1 MKTSKI
7 KIHEALSLAAE
18 INGFQQGEKVILKG
32 LLNEKLPIK
41 LKYWLGRLN
50 TKLDYNKEQVEKLRI
65 ELIEKFGEKTEDGST
80 NVPYLIDEVINPKF
94 LEFQKEYNELLQE
107 DFEFEHPEFFLT
119 DFENLETESNYQMFF
134 KLIED

>member
-18 INGFQQGEKVILKG
+18 VNGFQQGEKIVFVG

-41 LKYWLGRLN
+41 IKYWLGRLN
-50 TKLDYNKEQVEKLRI
+50 TKLEDNKQAVEKLRI
-65 ELIEKFGEKTEDGST
+65 ELVEKFGEKAKDGSI
-80 NVPYLIDEVINPKF
+80 NVPYQIDEVINPKF
-94 LEFQKEYNELLQE
+94 LDFQKEYNELLQE